1 MEKRVSMKV
10 VLLCVAVAF
19 ALTLASAASAQ
30 PGKFVKG
37 VLQPLEDGFPNRP
50 IILMVV
56 DDVGSADSLY
66 ATLLADSAKKMSPQP
81 ILIEHRADFSNFGTW
96 EALAWVM
103 DQGKL
108 GNDGYINVVYTYP
121 GCVVDLVVIDMKKET
136 GLDLNDLNP
145 VVSTETALYFIIQR
159 INAPWGTTMQDFLA
173 HAKKNPGTMRY
184 MSGGPGSGADAAVRW
199 YMKGLGFTAKEII
212 VGSSSARA
220 LGVASGDGD
229 FALSPADVCLPHI
242 QAGKV
247 RPLMTSALKPQAPP
261 FDKAVTSASLG
272 MKDDPWGNNRS
283 MAVSPKT
290 PEPHRA
296 WLETLFTAAATDKDF
311 VEKRSKMPGMAF
323 DILGKEATLKKCR
336 DAYDFTL
343 PIYKEM
349 GLYWGDKKK

>member
-1 MEKRVSMKV
+1 MKKRVSMKV

-66 ATLLADSAKKMSPQP
+66 ATLLADTAKKMSPQP

-145 VVSTETALYFIIQR
+145 VVSTETALYFFIQR
-159 INAPWGTTMQDFLA
+159 INAPWA
-173 HAKKNPGTMRY
+173 
-184 MSGGPGSGADAAVRW
+184 
-199 YMKGLGFTAKEII
+199 
-212 VGSSSARA
+212 
-220 LGVASGDGD
+220 
-229 FALSPADVCLPHI
+229 
-242 QAGKV
+242 
-247 RPLMTSALKPQAPP
+247 
-261 FDKAVTSASLG
+261 
-272 MKDDPWGNNRS
+272 
-283 MAVSPKT
+283 T
-290 PEPHRA
+290 P
-296 WLETLFTAAATDKDF
+296 
-311 VEKRSKMPGMAF
+311 
-323 DILGKEATLKKCR
+323 
-336 DAYDFTL
+336 
-343 PIYKEM
+343 
-349 GLYWGDKKK
+349 